1 LELIGIEPFSLA
13 AIAALCTK
21 ITQRSAPRLRFLQRL
36 YKTELVSVSN
46 SDLAKHM
53 LRHGGKDL
61 RKNKKKDA
69 AMTVFLSEH
78 FKLVVLFLLI
88 GSILGM
94 SARETAKLTQRK
106 THTRAPAGR

>member
-1 LELIGIEPFSLA
+1 
-13 AIAALCTK
+13 
-21 ITQRSAPRLRFLQRL
+21 
-36 YKTELVSVSN
+36 
-46 SDLAKHM
+46 M

-61 RKNKKKDA
+61 RKNKKKDT
-69 AMTVFLSEH
+69 AMTVFLSEP

-106 THTRAPAGR
+106 TRAPAGR